1 MPSPLQPFRRK
12 LMASVIGLVA
22 TSLVWS
28 GGTFSA
34 FNKTSEMPDNSV
46 AAASVNLA
54 DNDSGSAVMSLTG
67 VRPGDAA
74 SSSCVN
80 VTYTGDAPSKVRL
93 YGTVGGTGLAPFLVT
108 TITRGTFSGTPAAGS
123 CTGFTADASALWTG
137 TLDQLPTSA
146 ATAITTDT
154 ESWTNAE
161 KHGYRVTVSLPSGT
175 DSAAQGKTATFGLTW
190 MAVSE

>member
-1 MPSPLQPFRRK
+1 MPSPNQHFRRK
-12 LMASVIGLVA
+12 LMATVIGLVA

-34 FNKTSEMPDNSV
+34 FNKTSEMPGNSV
-46 AAASVNLA
+46 AAASVSLA

-93 YGTVGGTGLAPFLVT
+93 YGTVGGTGLAPYLVA

-146 ATAITTDT
+146 ATAITDT
-154 ESWTNAE
+154 ESWANAE

-175 DSAAQGKTATFGLTW
+175 SSAAQGKNATFGLTW